1 MNQTLRSRLV
11 KNTLCSHFKTFSFS
25 FKACCS
31 IEPYEESG
39 HSSSQT
45 QLLNLIYTIEAE
57 TYNNLKKFSR
67 VYFGRDTRNRSN
79 FLRKNVSVVTNGL
92 QECQEEIVYIKDNT
106 RDIQNPIRFR
116 LNYTILD
123 NTLPASALDKLDP
136 ILDQTQADRTFEAT
150 FQKDCGH
157 DGICQSKIDV
167 NAKLSLEKEGIP
179 TFDKFEH
186 CTSMKRIVTNLA
198 LISLSRQFLL
208 PCARTGP

>member
-1 MNQTLRSRLV
+1 MTPSLLINYSKVNIVPYTKISLSHCRKKFYEAPRSTCLETTAII
-11 KNTLCSHFKTFSFS
+11 KHFYFLNFSFS

-39 HSSSQT
+39 HSSSST
-45 QLLNLIYTIEAE
+45 QPLNLIYTIEAE

-67 VYFGRDTRNRSN
+67 VYFGPDTRNRSN
-79 FLRKNVSVVTNGL
+79 TLRKHISVITDGR
-92 QECQEEIVYIKDNT
+92 QECREEVVYIKDNT

-123 NTLPASALDKLDP
+123 TTLPASALDTLDP

-167 NAKLSLEKEGIP
+167 KAKLSLEQQGI
-179 TFDKFEH
+179 
-186 CTSMKRIVTNLA
+186 
-198 LISLSRQFLL
+198 
-208 PCARTGP
+208 